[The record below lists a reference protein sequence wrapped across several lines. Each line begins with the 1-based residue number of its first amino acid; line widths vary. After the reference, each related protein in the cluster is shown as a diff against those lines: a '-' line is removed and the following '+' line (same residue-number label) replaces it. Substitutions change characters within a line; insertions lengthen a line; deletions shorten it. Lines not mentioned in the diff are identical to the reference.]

1 MGWGDSDNS
10 IEKWVKQLKSNDPTL
25 KSLHILSFRVV
36 TPSQFASLF
45 TALAQNK
52 TLKELYCSGHALDT
66 NAVEQLSEALTL
78 NDTLESLNVG
88 NSEFG
93 SVLNGKLMTILCEGL
108 AVNEGLVKID
118 LENKGLTMG
127 SITTLAECL
136 KKNERLQNLNL
147 SRNSIDDT
155 SFPEFAKAIP
165 QTNLRELNVSM
176 NSIGP
181 VGARILADN
190 LGKLEVLDI
199 SDNPLMEGASAL
211 GHALATN
218 QHLHTLKM
226 MSVSSPEQE
235 LSLPPAATAE
245 NENEEE
251 NKDGELEEPAEEED
265 DGRSVHGNSLFE
277 AILASIDSNSK
288 LTHLWLDSNGIETSA
303 FKQVENLA
311 KSSLVDIRLRRNK
324 IDDKA
329 IESLTKVIP
338 QSLVHLELGEN
349 QIGGL
354 GLWKL
359 LSTHLHYI
367 GLFSNQVG
375 GFSDY
380 PDILPVLTQSG
391 ARSLDIGCNKV
402 TRQDMEAVIEIL
414 LGQGVPHLKLLEI
427 GGNAEEK
434 DKDAWESAV
443 GRLKEIREDLE
454 VAWKRLMS
462 GEMNEPGPM

>member
-10 IEKWVKQLKSNDPTL
+10 IDKWVKQLRANDPSL

-36 TPSQFASLF
+36 TPGQFASLF
-45 TALAQNK
+45 TALAQNT

-78 NDTLESLNVG
+78 NDTLECLNVG
-88 NSEFG
+88 NSQFG
-93 SVLNGKLMTILCEGL
+93 SVLDGKLMTILCEGL
-108 AVNEGLVKID
+108 AVNEGLVKLD
-118 LENKGLTMG
+118 LENKGLTFD
-127 SITTLAECL
+127 SITTLANCL
-136 KKNERLQNLNL
+136 AKNERLEDLNL
-147 SRNSIDDT
+147 SRNSITDA
-155 SFPEFAKAIP
+155 SFEVLAKVIP
-165 QTNLRELNVSM
+165 QTNLRQLNVSM

-181 VGARILADN
+181 AGARILSDN

-218 QHLHTLKM
+218 KHLHTLKM

-235 LSLPPAATAE
+235 LALPSAATA
-245 NENEEE
+245 NEQAAEG
-251 NKDGELEEPAEEED
+251 GELEEPIEKD
-265 DGRSVHGNSLFE
+265 DGRSVHGNALFD
-277 AILASIDSNSK
+277 AILGSLASNSQ
-288 LTHLWLDSNGIETSA
+288 LTHLWLDSNGIETTA
-303 FKQVENLA
+303 FNQAENLA
-311 KSSLVDIRLRRNK
+311 KSSLVDVRLRRNK

-329 IESLTKVIP
+329 IESLVRSIP

-354 GLWKL
+354 GLGQL
-359 LSTHLHYI
+359 LSTQLQYV
-367 GLFSNQVG
+367 GLFSNQIG

-380 PDILPVLTQSG
+380 PDMMPVLTQSG
-391 ARSLDIGCNKV
+391 ARSLDIGCNKI

-414 LGQGVPHLKLLEI
+414 LGQGVPQLKLLEI

-434 DKDAWESAV
+434 DKDAWENAV